1 MVVVLLFL
9 VCAAAVA
16 GWWLAQQGLL
26 AKPWLQQGYVASDRA
41 HGPAPWTSAKT
52 ALLLFMGV
60 VGSLFALMISAYT
73 MRMQAADWRP
83 LPVPAMLWVN
93 TGQLIL
99 GGLVLR
105 WTHGAARRG
114 DRDGVKAGLAAACVT
129 AAAFLIGQL
138 LVWRQLSAAGHRFT
152 INPASSFFYL
162 LLATHAL
169 HLAGGLFVLGRTT
182 LRAWR
187 RRLTVGLEESTGLL
201 AAYFNLLLALWLII
215 MGLLTGWAQSF
226 AVFCQRVLS

>member
-26 AKPWLQQGYVASDRA
+26 AKPGLQQGSVASDRA
-41 HGPAPWTSAKT
+41 LGPAPWTSAKT

-83 LPVPAMLWVN
+83 LPVPAILWVN

-99 GGLVLR
+99 GSLVLH
-105 WTHGAARRG
+105 WTHGAARRR
-114 DRDGVKAGLAAACVT
+114 DRDAVRAGLAAACVS
-129 AAAFLIGQL
+129 AVAFLIGQL
-138 LVWRQLSAAGHRFT
+138 LVWRQLNEAGHRFS

-169 HLAGGLFVLGRTT
+169 HLAGGLFVLGRST

-187 RRLTVGLEESTGLL
+187 RPSIVGLEESTGLL
-201 AAYFNLLLALWLII
+201 AA
-215 MGLLTGWAQSF
+215 
-226 AVFCQRVLS
+226 